1 MARKKQAKR
10 SPSRIKY
17 EQEHKVISFRE
28 TKEIHDRAEVV
39 KKVEGKS
46 NADIFKN
53 GLGLNEVKIRAEKEI
68 SEEAYAEGW
77 DDGYEAA
84 QDEYMVTFPCSV
96 CKKPLELTSPKA
108 KEAVRKYMIEHRW
121 GHIDCLKE
129 KRQQAG
135 F

>member
-1 MARKKQAKR
+1 MAKKKRTKR

-46 NADIFKN
+46 NADIFKD

-68 SEEAYAEGW
+68 SVEAYSEGW

-84 QDEYMVTFPCSV
+84 QDEYMVTFPCRV
-96 CKKPLELTSPKA
+96 CKKPIEITSPEA
-108 KEAVRKYMIEHRW
+108 KKAVRKYMIEHGW
-121 GHIDCLKE
+121 AHADCHK
-129 KRQQAG
+129 KRQ
-135 F
+135 